1 MKNSENI
8 MQKTI
13 EIIAMKRDI
22 HAALAS
28 NAGDDKLPWSVIFCA
43 IVLAMVLAVIPVSI
57 IIDILK

>member
-1 MKNSENI
+1 

-28 NAGDDKLPWSVIFCA
+28 NGGDDKLPWPVIFCA
-43 IVLAMVLAVIPVSI
+43 IVLAMVLAAIPVSI

>member
-1 MKNSENI
+1 MKNSEDI

-28 NAGDDKLPWSVIFCA
+28 NGGDDKLPLPVIFCA
-43 IVLAMVLAVIPVSI
+43 IVLAMVLAAIPVSI

>member
-1 MKNSENI
+1 

-28 NAGDDKLPWSVIFCA
+28 NGGDDKLPLPVIFCA
-43 IVLAMVLAVIPVSI
+43 IVLAMVLAAIPVSI
-57 IIDILK
+57 IIDVLK

>member
-1 MKNSENI
+1 

-13 EIIAMKRDI
+13 ETIAMKRDI

-28 NAGDDKLPWSVIFCA
+28 NGGDDKLPWLVIFCA
-43 IVLAMVLAVIPVSI
+43 IVLAMVLAAIPVSI

>member
-1 MKNSENI
+1 MENSENI
-8 MQKTI
+8 NKKNI

-28 NAGDDKLPWSVIFCA
+28 NGGDDKLPWPVIFCA
-43 IVLAMVLAVIPVSI
+43 IVLAMVLAAIPASI

>member
-1 MKNSENI
+1 

-28 NAGDDKLPWSVIFCA
+28 NAGDDKLPWPVIFCA
-43 IVLAMVLAVIPVSI
+43 IVLAMVLAAIPVSI

>member
-13 EIIAMKRDI
+13 ETIAMKRDI

-28 NAGDDKLPWSVIFCA
+28 NGGDDKLPWLVIFCA
-43 IVLAMVLAVIPVSI
+43 IVLAMVLAAIPVSI